1 MRLDGSVLRSHTE
14 VKSQRHASTRL
25 TLLDTFLQ
33 YRGVHYKDGAIIIF
47 FYVFYRVTDLGD
59 ATGLPMLT
67 VLFSAICW
75 LTAPTIFSPYPT
87 WFRGRGDDD

>member
-47 FYVFYRVTDLGD
+47 FYVFYRVTDLGGCYRPPD
-59 ATGLPMLT
+59 ADGALLRHLLAYRADDFFT
-67 VLFSAICW
+67 VSDLVPWA
-75 LTAPTIFSPYPT
+75 
-87 WFRGRGDDD
+87 G